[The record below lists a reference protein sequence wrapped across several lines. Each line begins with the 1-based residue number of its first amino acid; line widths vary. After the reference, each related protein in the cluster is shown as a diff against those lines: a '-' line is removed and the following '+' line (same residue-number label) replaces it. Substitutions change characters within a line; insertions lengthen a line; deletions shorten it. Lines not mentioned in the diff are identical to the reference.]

1 MVLESLVPVF
11 ALIAMGAALKHHR
24 LISADFLTTTDRL
37 VYYIFFPLLLFWKI
51 GAAPASS
58 TGSGSF
64 YLAVVLAVLVIY
76 LASLVYIR
84 WRIPDFQA
92 GAFSQSCYRFNT
104 YIGMAIILN
113 TFGEEAARQFGMLI
127 GCFIPI
133 NNVLAVATLTWYARA
148 KSTARAHIVQTLRA
162 MLTNPLIIGC
172 VSGLVYARLVGA
184 FPAVVDNTLA
194 LLTAM
199 TLPLALLSIGGG
211 LRLTGFRDYWRP
223 ALAGAGFKLLGLPL
237 VGGLLLHGAA
247 VSALEFKIGMLYF
260 ALPISPATY
269 VLTAQLNSD
278 TGLASVAI
286 VMTTALSVIPLALV
300 LTLLG

>member
-1 MVLESLVPVF
+1 
-11 ALIAMGAALKHHR
+11 
-24 LISADFLTTTDRL
+24 
-37 VYYIFFPLLLFWKI
+37 
-51 GAAPASS
+51 
-58 TGSGSF
+58 
-64 YLAVVLAVLVIY
+64 
-76 LASLVYIR
+76 
-84 WRIPDFQA
+84 
-92 GAFSQSCYRFNT
+92 
-104 YIGMAIILN
+104 
-113 TFGEEAARQFGMLI
+113 
-127 GCFIPI
+127 
-133 NNVLAVATLTWYARA
+133 
-148 KSTARAHIVQTLRA
+148 